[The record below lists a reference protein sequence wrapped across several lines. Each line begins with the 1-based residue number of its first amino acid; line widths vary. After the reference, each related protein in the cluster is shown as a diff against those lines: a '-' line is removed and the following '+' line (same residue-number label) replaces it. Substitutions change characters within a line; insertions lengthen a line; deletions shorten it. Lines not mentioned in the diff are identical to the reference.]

1 MPRIARVAIGGI
13 VQHVLNR
20 GNGRMK
26 LFHKP
31 ADYAAFIN
39 LLADALERVPGIRL
53 LAYCLMPNHWHL
65 ILLPAADGE
74 LSAFMA
80 WLSNTHVRRWR
91 QHWHSVGHGHV
102 YQGRFK
108 SFLVQD
114 NAYFLTLARYI
125 EANPLRA
132 KLVKRAE
139 QWPWSSLSATR
150 SPDGRELLSRW
161 PVRRP
166 PNWLELVNEPLPQEK
181 RGAIQESMKRG
192 RPLGEAKWMQEKA
205 RQLGLEFTL
214 RPRGRPRKE
223 ADGED
228 ANRKR

>member
-1 MPRIARVAIGGI
+1 
-13 VQHVLNR
+13 
-20 GNGRMK
+20 
-26 LFHKP
+26 
-31 ADYAAFIN
+31 
-39 LLADALERVPGIRL
+39 
-53 LAYCLMPNHWHL
+53 
-65 ILLPAADGE
+65 
-74 LSAFMA
+74 MA

-139 QWPWSSLSATR
+139 QWPWSSLSVTR

-161 PVRRP
+161 KVRLKP
-166 PNWLELVNEPLPQEK
+166 KWLELGKEPLTQEK
-181 RGAIQESMKRG
+181 MRAIQESMKRG